1 MTTEIVAEKNR
12 ALILM
17 LCMYDIKSTQDI
29 GSFVIVT
36 FKHPINKEYFFKQLT
51 KFNQHND

>member
-1 MTTEIVAEKNR
+1 MTTEIVAEKSR
-12 ALILM
+12 GLVLM

-36 FKHPINKEYFFKQLT
+36 FKHPVNKEYFFKQLN
-51 KFNQHND
+51 KYNND